1 MAFKFDKDKI
11 QESTDFFERWLGP
24 KPASSQPE
32 VDIHQLRNVPLANL
46 LTNTFLQ
53 DHTAYASQADLAA
66 QLGLVDIEALKDW
79 PEADLNAWTQ
89 KQTRF
94 DSFAALLVCVGQ
106 ERQH

>member
-79 PEADLNAWTQ
+79 PKLPPRLPLSNN
-89 KQTRF
+89 F
-94 DSFAALLVCVGQ
+94 FA
-106 ERQH
+106 EIFINQHAP